1 MLTAMEIVMP
11 KDNEFASEYA
21 AHLVSHLTT
30 EQRQAVFAH
39 IETFFDEKSIA
50 QIKNDVQTV
59 VEERAD
65 MDRVLAEMQQRESA
79 SKVTVN

>member
-1 MLTAMEIVMP
+1 MEIVMF
-11 KDNEFASEYA
+11 KDNEFATEYA
-21 AHLVSHLTT
+21 SHLVSHLTP

-50 QIKNDVQTV
+50 RIKNDAQTV

-65 MDRVLAEMQQRESA
+65 MDRVLAELQERESA
-79 SKVTVN
+79 SR

>member
-1 MLTAMEIVMP
+1 MSTTMEIVMP

-39 IETFFDEKSIA
+39 IETFFDEKSIV
-50 QIKNDVQTV
+50 QIKNDAQTV

-65 MDRVLAEMQQRESA
+65 MDRVLAELQGRESA
-79 SKVTVN
+79 SR

>member
-30 EQRQAVFAH
+30 EQRQAVFDH

-50 QIKNDVQTV
+50 RIKNDAQTV

-65 MDRVLAEMQQRESA
+65 MDRVLAEMHQRESA
-79 SKVTVN
+79 SR